1 MTGTR
6 NEDEGVAGRLASVV
20 TQLAGVAPEE
30 LPVRLR
36 AWDGSVA
43 GPDAAA
49 DVPTLVINDPQ
60 ALTRLLWSPG
70 ELGLAQ
76 AYVTG
81 EIDAEAG
88 DGDGAGAGDPL
99 AEGFA
104 RLTALAR
111 RPDVRLRMPAS
122 SPGSAGL
129 VGLAG
134 VADVLRTVRELGV
147 VRRRPAPPA
156 SQAHLRGR
164 LHTRDRDRSV
174 IAHHYDLSNEFY
186 AQILDETM
194 SYSCAYFGEDSG
206 ADAGAAPARTL
217 ADAQRAKL
225 DLLCTAL
232 QLSEGQHLL
241 DVGCGW
247 GSTAV
252 HAAENY
258 GVRVTAVT
266 ISSAQRDW
274 VERLVRERGL
284 EDRVTVLLQ
293 DYRDVR
299 GVYDAV
305 SSVEMGE
312 HVGQRNYPTF
322 IRTLRDRV
330 RPGGRILL
338 QQMSRRG
345 RHPGGGPFIE
355 AFIAPDMH
363 MRPLGETVAMLE
375 DGGLEVRAVRG
386 MREDYARTVDHW
398 IDRFLGNRERIVE
411 LVGEEVF
418 RVWHLYL
425 VGGGMAFRQGR
436 MGVDQILATRPGGG
450 RGSRHR
456 GRACLLT
463 GWASR
468 WPAPRRPWW

>member
-1 MTGTR
+1 MTGVR
-6 NEDEGVAGRLASVV
+6 NEDEGVAGRLVSVV
-20 TQLAGVAPEE
+20 TQLTGVAPEE

-49 DVPTLVINDPQ
+49 GVPTLVVNDPQ

-81 EIDAEAG
+81 EIDAEAAG
-88 DGDGAGAGDPL
+88 TGAGDPL

-104 RLTALAR
+104 RLAALAR

-129 VGLAG
+129 AGLAG

-164 LHTRDRDRSV
+164 VHTRARDRSV

-194 SYSCAYFGEDSG
+194 SYSCAYFG
-206 ADAGAAPARTL
+206 ADAGAVPARTL

-258 GVRVTAVT
+258 RVRVTAVT
-266 ISSAQRDW
+266 ISSEQRDW

-284 EDRVTVLLQ
+284 DDRVTVMLQ

-330 RPGGRILL
+330 RPGGRVLL

-386 MREDYARTVDHW
+386 MRADYARTVAHW
-398 IDRFLGNRERIVE
+398 IDRFLGHPARNVD
-411 LVGEEVF
+411 LVG
-418 RVWHLYL
+418 
-425 VGGGMAFRQGR
+425 
-436 MGVDQILATRPGGG
+436 
-450 RGSRHR
+450 
-456 GRACLLT
+456 
-463 GWASR
+463 
-468 WPAPRRPWW
+468 

>member
-1 MTGTR
+1 MTSTATSTGQATAAER
-6 NEDEGVAGRLASVV
+6 LVTLIAQATGVTAGD
-20 TQLAGVAPEE
+20 
-30 LPVRLR
+30 LPVQIR
-36 AWDGSVA
+36 AWDGSTV
-43 GPDAAA
+43 GPEGA
-49 DVPTLVINDPQ
+49 DGPTLVVKDPQ

-81 EIDAEAG
+81 EIDAEPG
-88 DGDGAGAGDPL
+88 DAL
-99 AEGFA
+99 AEGFT

-111 RPDVRLRMPAS
+111 RPEVRVRLTP
-122 SPGSAGL
+122 SAL
-129 VGLAG
+129 VN
-134 VADVLRTVRELGV
+134 VLRGVKDLGV
-147 VRRRPAPPA
+147 VGRRPAPPA

-164 LHTRDRDRSV
+164 VHTRDRDRSV

-194 SYSCAYFGEDSG
+194 SYSCAYFGSG
-206 ADAGAAPARTL
+206 PDGPDITPDITL
-217 ADAQRAKL
+217 EDAQRAKL
-225 DLLCTAL
+225 DLVCRAL
-232 QLSEGQHLL
+232 DLTEGQHLL

-258 GVRVTAVT
+258 RVQVTAVT
-266 ISSAQRDW
+266 ISREQRDW
-274 VERLVRERGL
+274 VERLVRDRGL
-284 EDRVTVLLQ
+284 QDRVTVLLQ
-293 DYRDVR
+293 DYRDIT
-299 GVYDAV
+299 GEFDAV
-305 SSVEMGE
+305 SSIEMGE
-312 HVGQRNYPTF
+312 HVGQRNYPSF
-322 IRTLRDRV
+322 IRMLHDRV
-330 RPGGRILL
+330 RPGGRVMI

-363 MRPLGETVAMLE
+363 MRPLGETVSMLE

-386 MREDYARTVDHW
+386 MRDDYARTVDHW
-398 IDRFLGNRERIVE
+398 IDRFHAHRERIVD

-436 MGVDQILATRPGGG
+436 MGVDQILSVRPP
-450 RGSRHR
+450 
-456 GRACLLT
+456 ALPDT
-463 GWASR
+463 GV
-468 WPAPRRPWW
+468 

>member
-1 MTGTR
+1 MTPAVTSTGQVTVAERLVTLVTR
-6 NEDEGVAGRLASVV
+6 VTGVTAGD
-20 TQLAGVAPEE
+20 
-30 LPVRLR
+30 LPVRIR
-36 AWDGSVA
+36 AWDGSTA
-43 GPDAAA
+43 GPEED
-49 DVPTLVINDPQ
+49 DGPTLVVKDPQ

-81 EIDAEAG
+81 EIDAEPG
-88 DGDGAGAGDPL
+88 DAL

-111 RPDVRLRMPAS
+111 RPEVRVRLTP
-122 SPGSAGL
+122 SAL
-129 VGLAG
+129 V
-134 VADVLRTVRELGV
+134 DVLRSVKGLGV
-147 VRRRPAPPA
+147 PGRRPAPPS

-164 LHTRDRDRSV
+164 AHTRDRDRSV

-194 SYSCAYFGEDSG
+194 SYSCAFFGDG
-206 ADAGAAPARTL
+206 PGTTPGTTL
-217 ADAQRAKL
+217 EDAQRAKL
-225 DLLCTAL
+225 DLVCRGLDLT
-232 QLSEGQHLL
+232 EGQHLL

-247 GSTAV
+247 GATAV

-258 GVRVTAVT
+258 HVQVTAVT
-266 ISSAQRDW
+266 ISRQQRDW
-274 VERLVRERGL
+274 VERLVRDRGL
-284 EDRVTVLLQ
+284 QDRVTVLLQ
-293 DYRDVR
+293 DYRDI
-299 GVYDAV
+299 GGGFDAV
-305 SSVEMGE
+305 SSIEMGE
-312 HVGQRNYPTF
+312 HVGQRNYPSF
-322 IRTLRDRV
+322 IRILHDRV
-330 RPGGRILL
+330 RPGGRVLI

-363 MRPLGETVAMLE
+363 MRPLGETVSMLE

-386 MREDYARTVDHW
+386 MRDDYARTVDHW
-398 IDRFLGNRERIVE
+398 IDRFHAHRDRIVD

-436 MGVDQILATRPGGG
+436 MGVDQILAVRPPE
-450 RGSRHR
+450 
-456 GRACLLT
+456 LPDT
-463 GWASR
+463 GV
-468 WPAPRRPWW
+468 

>member
-1 MTGTR
+1 MTSTVTSTGYVTAAER
-6 NEDEGVAGRLASVV
+6 LVAVITQATGVTAGD
-20 TQLAGVAPEE
+20 
-30 LPVRLR
+30 LPVQIR
-36 AWDGSVA
+36 AWDGSTA
-43 GPDAAA
+43 GPDGV
-49 DVPTLVINDPQ
+49 DCPTLVVKDPQ

-81 EIDAEAG
+81 EIDAEPDDA
-88 DGDGAGAGDPL
+88 L
-99 AEGFA
+99 TEGFA

-111 RPDVRLRMPAS
+111 RPEVRVRLTPS
-122 SPGSAGL
+122 SL
-129 VGLAG
+129 VN
-134 VADVLRTVRELGV
+134 V
-147 VRRRPAPPA
+147 VRGVKDLGGVGRRPAPPA

-164 LHTRDRDRSV
+164 VHTRDRDRSV

-194 SYSCAYFGEDSG
+194 SYSCAYFGDDPDSIPGTPG
-206 ADAGAAPARTL
+206 ATL
-217 ADAQRAKL
+217 EDAQRAKL
-225 DLLCTAL
+225 DLVCRAL
-232 QLSEGQHLL
+232 DLTEGQHLL

-258 GVRVTAVT
+258 RVQVTAVT
-266 ISSAQRDW
+266 ISREQRDW
-274 VERLVRERGL
+274 VHRLIRDRGL
-284 EDRVTVLLQ
+284 QDRVTVLLL
-293 DYRDVR
+293 DYRDIT
-299 GVYDAV
+299 GEFDAV
-305 SSVEMGE
+305 SSIEMGE
-312 HVGQRNYPTF
+312 HVGQRNYPSF
-322 IRTLRDRV
+322 IRMLHDRV
-330 RPGGRILL
+330 RPGGRVLI

-363 MRPLGETVAMLE
+363 MRPLGDTVSMLE

-386 MREDYARTVDHW
+386 MRDDYARTVDHW
-398 IDRFLGNRERIVE
+398 IDRFHAHRDRIID

-436 MGVDQILATRPGGG
+436 MGVDQIL
-450 RGSRHR
+450 SV
-456 GRACLLT
+456 
-463 GWASR
+463 
-468 WPAPRRPWW
+468 RRPVLPDEGV

>member
-1 MTGTR
+1 MTGVR
-6 NEDEGVAGRLASVV
+6 NEDEGVAGRLVSVV
-20 TQLAGVAPEE
+20 TQLTGGAPEE

-49 DVPTLVINDPQ
+49 GVPTLVVNDPQ

-81 EIDAEAG
+81 EIDAEAAG
-88 DGDGAGAGDPL
+88 TGAGDPL

-104 RLTALAR
+104 RLAALAR

-129 VGLAG
+129 AGLAG

-164 LHTRDRDRSV
+164 VHTRARDRSV

-194 SYSCAYFGEDSG
+194 SYSCAYFG
-206 ADAGAAPARTL
+206 ADAGAVPARTL

-258 GVRVTAVT
+258 RVRVTAVT
-266 ISSAQRDW
+266 ISSEQRDW

-284 EDRVTVLLQ
+284 DDRVTVMLQ

-330 RPGGRILL
+330 RPGGRVLL

-398 IDRFLGNRERIVE
+398 IDRFLGNRDRIVD

-436 MGVDQILATRPGGG
+436 MGVDQILATRPGADAADGTTEGTGG
-450 RGSRHR
+450 GDVR
-456 GRACLLT
+456 
-463 GWASR
+463 
-468 WPAPRRPWW
+468 